1 MKHRKKLVFI
11 SSIAVP
17 HQVGFCNALQDYL
30 DARFWFYE
38 EPTRTRGAW
47 WHVDLGQS
55 CKVLERVLFP
65 KTGLFAQ
72 RYLALGLTNELSRFD
87 PDIVML
93 GGFSIPSNYLAYCWA
108 RRYGKKTIV
117 FTERSRDASGV
128 LRERGFAWCLQR
140 WLYRDV
146 DMVMVSADDAVAQ
159 FRDEFGFGDKVVAG
173 RYAADLDAYFDHP
186 LRAAKS
192 AYTYLFANRMTEI
205 YNPLGAIEIFAAVL
219 AKYPGSRLVMNAVGE
234 QGEQCRARIAE
245 LGIGEAVEFLSN
257 LKSWSELHKVYARC
271 DILILPANFSN
282 GNFTILEAM
291 ASGMGV
297 VVSDR
302 VLGIGKMV
310 EDEKNGFNCAPT
322 TEEFLQRIERY
333 LQQPEL
339 FRVHA
344 EINRSLV
351 EPFSARGTAKFF
363 AEILHERLGGEAVT
377 KDY

>member
-1 MKHRKKLVFI
+1 MNHRKKLVFI

-17 HQVGFCNALQDYL
+17 HQVRFCDALQDYF
-30 DARFWFYE
+30 DARIWFYE
-38 EPTRTRGAW
+38 FPDRTRGAW
-47 WHVDLGQS
+47 WRVDLGKH

-65 KTGLFAQ
+65 KSGLFGA
-72 RYLALGLTNELSRFD
+72 RYLALGLTNELERFN

-93 GGFSIPSNYLAYCWA
+93 GGFSIPSNYLAYGWA
-108 RRYGKKTIV
+108 RRKGKKIIV
-117 FTERSRDASGV
+117 FTERSRDINGV
-128 LRERGFAWCLQR
+128 LRKRGLAWRVLY

-146 DMVMVSADDAVAQ
+146 DMVMVSADDAVVQ
-159 FRDEFGFGDKVVAG
+159 FRDEFGFGNKVVAG
-173 RYAADLDAYFDHP
+173 RYAADLDAYFEHP
-186 LRAAKS
+186 LREAKP

-205 YNPLGAIEIFAAVL
+205 YNPIGAIEIFAEVL
-219 AKYPGSRLVMNAVGE
+219 AKYPGARLVMNAAGE
-234 QGEQCRARIAE
+234 LGEQCRARIAE
-245 LGIGEAVEFLSN
+245 LGIGDAVEFLTN

-310 EDEKNGFNCAPT
+310 EDGKNGFNCEPT
-322 TEEFLQRIERY
+322 AEAFLNRIERY
-333 LQQPEL
+333 ILQPEL

-344 EINRSLV
+344 EINRTLV
-351 EPFSARGTAKFF
+351 EPLSARGTAKFF
-363 AEILHERLGGEAVT
+363 AKMLHERLGI
-377 KDY
+377 

>member
-1 MKHRKKLVFI
+1 MSHRKKLVYI
-11 SSIAVP
+11 SSVAVP
-17 HQVGFCNALQDYL
+17 QQVGFCDALQEYFA
-30 DARFWFYE
+30 ARLWFYE
-38 EPTRTRGAW
+38 YSGRTRGAW
-47 WHVDLGQS
+47 WQVDLGKH

-65 KTGLFAQ
+65 KSGPFVE
-72 RYLALGLTNELSRFD
+72 RYLALGLTNELERFD

-93 GGFSIPSNYLAYCWA
+93 GGLSIPSNYLAYRWA
-108 RRYGKKTIV
+108 RRKGKKTIV

-128 LRERGFAWCLQR
+128 LRKRGLVWHLLH

-173 RYAADLDAYFDHP
+173 RYAADLDAYFEHP
-186 LRAAKS
+186 LREAKPT
-192 AYTYLFANRMTEI
+192 YTYLFANRMTEI
-205 YNPLGAIEIFAAVL
+205 YNPLCAIEVFAAVL
-219 AKYPGSRLVMNAVGE
+219 AKYPGSRLVMNAAGE
-234 QGEQCRARIAE
+234 LGEQCRARIAE
-245 LGIGEAVEFLSN
+245 LGIGDVVEFLTN

-310 EDEKNGFNCAPT
+310 EEGKNGFNCEPT
-322 TEEFLQRIERY
+322 TEVFLNRIERY
-333 LQQPEL
+333 IQQPDL
-339 FRVHA
+339 FKVHA
-344 EINRSLV
+344 EINRPLV
-351 EPFSARGTAKFF
+351 EPLSASGTAKFF
-363 AEILHERLGGEAVT
+363 TKILHERLGN
-377 KDY
+377 

>member
-1 MKHRKKLVFI
+1 MNHSRKLVYL

-17 HQVGFCNALQDYL
+17 HQVGFCNALQDYF

-38 EPTRTRGAW
+38 QPDRTRGAW
-47 WHVDLGQS
+47 WRVEFGLY
-55 CKVLERVLFP
+55 CKVLERVFFP
-65 KTGLFAQ
+65 KSGPFEA
-72 RYLALGLTNELSRFD
+72 RYVALGLEKELERFD

-93 GGFSIPSNYLAYCWA
+93 GGFSIPSNYQAYRWA
-108 RRYGKKTIV
+108 RRNRKKTIL
-117 FTERSRDASGV
+117 FSERSRDASGV
-128 LRERGFAWCLQR
+128 LRKRSLVWLLLR

-146 DMVMVSADDAVAQ
+146 DLVMVSADDAVEQ

-186 LRAAKS
+186 HRVAKP

-205 YNPLGAIEIFAAVL
+205 YNPIGAIEVFAAVR

-234 QGEQCRARIAE
+234 LAERCQAKIEE
-245 LGIGEAVEFLSN
+245 LGIAGEVEFLTN

-310 EDEKNGFNCAPT
+310 KDGKNGFNCEPT
-322 TEEFLQRIERY
+322 TEAFLNRIERY
-333 LQQPEL
+333 IQQPEL

-344 EINRSLV
+344 EINRPLV
-351 EPFSARGTAKFF
+351 DPLSARGTAKFF
-363 AEILHERLGGEAVT
+363 AQILHERLGI
-377 KDY
+377 

>member
-1 MKHRKKLVFI
+1 MRKMVLI
-11 SSIAVP
+11 SSIATP
-17 HQVGFCNALQDYL
+17 QQVRFCNALQDYF
-30 DARFWFYE
+30 DARFYFYE
-38 EPTRTRGAW
+38 QPDRTRGSFW
-47 WHVDLGQS
+47 RVDLGEH
-55 CKVLERVLFP
+55 CRILDPVY
-65 KTGLFAQ
+65 FAKSGCMEA
-72 RYLALGLTNELSRFD
+72 RYYAPDLAAELDALD

-93 GGFSIPSNYLAYCWA
+93 GGFSIPSNYLAYRWA
-108 RRYGKKTIV
+108 RRKGKKTLV

-128 LRERGFAWCLQR
+128 LRKRGLAWRLLH

-173 RYAADLDAYFDHP
+173 RYAADLDAYFEHP
-186 LRAAKS
+186 LREAKL

-205 YNPLGAIEIFAAVL
+205 YNPIGAIEIFATIL
-219 AKYPGSRLVMNAVGE
+219 AKYPGSRLVMNAAGE
-234 QGEQCRARIAE
+234 LGEQCRARIAE
-245 LGIGEAVEFLSN
+245 LGIGDAVEFLTN

-310 EDEKNGFNCAPT
+310 VDGKNGFNCEHT
-322 TEEFLQRIERY
+322 TEAFLNRIECY
-333 LQQPEL
+333 IQQPEL
-339 FRVHA
+339 FKVHT
-344 EINRSLV
+344 EINRPLV
-351 EPFSARGTAKFF
+351 EPLSARGTAKFF
-363 AEILHERLGGEAVT
+363 AEIVHKRLGI
-377 KDY
+377 

>member
-1 MKHRKKLVFI
+1 MNHRKKLVFV

-17 HQVGFCNALQDYL
+17 HQVRFCDALQDYF
-30 DARFWFYE
+30 DARFYFYE
-38 EPTRTRGAW
+38 QPDRTRGNFW
-47 WHVDLGQS
+47 RVDLGNH

-65 KTGLFAQ
+65 KSGHFEA
-72 RYLALGLTNELSRFD
+72 RYLALGLTNELERFD

-93 GGFSIPSNYLAYCWA
+93 GGFSIPSNYLAYRWA
-108 RRYGKKTIV
+108 RRNGKKIIV

-128 LRERGFAWCLQR
+128 LRKRGFAWRLHR

-159 FRDEFGFGDKVVAG
+159 FRDEFGFGDMVVAG
-173 RYAADLDAYFDHP
+173 RYAADLDAYFEHP
-186 LRAAKS
+186 LREAKPS
-192 AYTYLFANRMTEI
+192 YTYLFANRMTEI
-205 YNPLGAIEIFAAVL
+205 YNPIGAIEIFAAVL
-219 AKYPGSRLVMNAVGE
+219 AKYPGSRLVMNAAGE
-234 QGEQCRARIAE
+234 LGELCRARIAE
-245 LGIGEAVEFLSN
+245 LGIGDAVEFLTDI
-257 LKSWSELHKVYARC
+257 KSWSELHKVYARC

-310 EDEKNGFNCAPT
+310 EDGKNGFNCEPT
-322 TEEFLQRIERY
+322 TETFLNRIERY
-333 LQQPEL
+333 IQQPEL

-344 EINRSLV
+344 EINRPLV
-351 EPFSARGTAKFF
+351 EPLSAWGTAKFF
-363 AEILHERLGGEAVT
+363 AEIVHERLGI
-377 KDY
+377 